1 MSGSLS
7 FSPVALPGVANVHV
21 MDAVS
26 VGLLVQEVKHIFDC
40 QRKGGAPTHS
50 AEQGLKQVVHKL
62 LQCALQKTEHRVK
75 TRWALLCIV
84 IWSRSVLLLRI
95 NIK

>member
-40 QRKGGAPTHS
+40 QRQGGAPTHS

-62 LQCALQKTEHRVK
+62 LQCALQKTEH
-75 TRWALLCIV
+75 
-84 IWSRSVLLLRI
+84 S
-95 NIK
+95 